1 MWLPVLTVACSLTL
15 ATLPLPSARTAG
27 FTQSILWVYPD
38 FECAQCNY
46 AELPAV
52 RCEVGVAEP
61 SAADYSVRL
70 SGNTNP
76 DVIGK
81 GGYVCGNGPLAN
93 TASSGSASGHSS
105 AWNHSA
111 QYSFRMTPVSHLQFG
126 GAKSAEQQQQPSA
139 ARAADDTAWFSG
151 AWVLDLD
158 LDYFVPDD
166 ESPKMAPWRMGGK
179 DYKAGDI
186 DPRAEDE
193 ALMTAW
199 REVYEK
205 PTMRQFV
212 SWWCAV
218 TDLCV
223 YPEYLVYE
231 LFKKRV
237 RSMDMDG
244 VRQRLVQ
251 LEAVLR
257 RYPTKP
263 CMITICRSN
272 KGGCDY

>member
-1 MWLPVLTVACSLTL
+1 MLPVLTVACSRSLWRHSHFGT
-15 ATLPLPSARTAG
+15 TG

-38 FECAQCNY
+38 FECQQCNY

-70 SGNTNP
+70 SGPNP
-76 DVIGK
+76 DVNGK
-81 GGYVCGNGPLAN
+81 GGYVCGNGPLAS
-93 TASSGSASGHSS
+93 ASSGSASGHSS

-126 GAKSAEQQQQPSA
+126 GAKSAEEQQQPSA

-166 ESPKMAPWRMGGK
+166 ESPKMASWRMGGK

-218 TDLCV
+218 TDLSTSCTSCS
-223 YPEYLVYE
+223 
-231 LFKKRV
+231 
-237 RSMDMDG
+237 RSACG
-244 VRQRLVQ
+244 RWIWT
-251 LEAVLR
+251 ACGSGSCSSR
-257 RYPTKP
+257 RCCGDTR
-263 CMITICRSN
+263 RSRA
-272 KGGCDY
+272 